1 MSVHIFLC
9 RAAPGTGQVND
20 CVPASASFQPRVCC
34 AHDTVGQNIRFSII
48 TVIYSHESKKDN
60 IKAEKKKRKKKLPI
74 SLPPN
79 GNHWHHSGML
89 PFMHFISLK
98 LLHSLT
104 NTPNRV
110 QNNDTQLSCTNQLDL
125 MPGSFMTHLLLSL
138 FFRE

>member
-34 AHDTVGQNIRFSII
+34 ANDTVGQNICFSII
-48 TVIYSHESKKDN
+48 TVIYFHESKKDN
-60 IKAEKKKRKKKLPI
+60 IKAEKKRKKRLPI

-79 GNHWHHSGML
+79 DNHCHHLGML

-98 LLHSLT
+98 LLHNPT

-110 QNNDTQLSCTNQLDL
+110 QNNDIQLSCTNQLDL
-125 MPGSFMTHLLLSL
+125 MPGSFMTHLLQSL

>member
-34 AHDTVGQNIRFSII
+34 ANDTGGQNICFSII
-48 TVIYSHESKKDN
+48 TVIYFHESKKDN
-60 IKAEKKKRKKKLPI
+60 IKAEKKRKKRLPI

-79 GNHWHHSGML
+79 DNQCHHLGML

-98 LLHSLT
+98 LLHNLT

-110 QNNDTQLSCTNQLDL
+110 QNNDIQLSCTNQLDL
-125 MPGSFMTHLLLSL
+125 MPGSFMTHLLQSL